1 MENKKVLF
9 KLNNLKQWFPI
20 KKTKF
25 RQEQMYVRANDGI
38 NLDVYEGE
46 TLGLVGESGCGK
58 STLGRTLLQLYK
70 QTDGKTMYYGR
81 SIDEISPKY
90 VTKMLKN
97 ITKEIKNLEHL
108 QETAKKLEEERQSLS
123 GDEKLHKTNEY
134 RMAKK
139 SADVK
144 FNDIAEIL
152 GGFMVIENI
161 EDACIKLAKAY
172 DTASEIHNNKDKIN
186 AIQIVADKKKN
197 LGKNASSLE
206 SKVAELKKVNE
217 TLCARLEAETKAVE
231 EIRNANADNKKFA
244 EYESHRDVGID
255 LSKLEYDEMRRLRRD
270 MQMIFQD
277 PYSSLNPRMTV
288 GQIIGEGLL
297 AHDFFAQNDERMQD
311 YVMGVMESCGLAPY
325 MIHRYPHQFSGGQR
339 QRISIAC
346 ALALNP
352 KFIVCDEAVSAL
364 DVSIQSQIINLLQ
377 ELGEKQNLTY
387 MFISHDLSVVKYI
400 SNRIGVM
407 YLGNIVELATSEAM
421 FKNPMHPYTE
431 ALLLAIPTTDPN
443 GKKDVPLL
451 EGDIPSPVKPPKGCK
466 FHTRCRYCT
475 KECEIEEP
483 EFVEIE
489 TGHFVACHHP
499 LLNKPFKLL

>member
-1 MENKKVLF
+1 MENNKILF
-9 KLNNLKQWFPI
+9 KLNNVKQWFPV

-25 RQEQMYVRANDGI
+25 GQEQQYVRANDGI
-38 NLDVYEGE
+38 NLDIFEGE
-46 TLGLVGESGCGK
+46 TIGLVGESGCGK

-90 VTKMLKN
+90 VKKMLKN
-97 ITKEIKNLEHL
+97 IDKEMKTLESL
-108 QETAKKLEEERQSLS
+108 QDNVKQLEREIETLTGEEKHQKMNVYRQ
-123 GDEKLHKTNEY
+123 
-134 RMAKK
+134 AKK

-144 FNDIAEIL
+144 FDDISEIL
-152 GGFMVIENI
+152 GGFMVIENVS
-161 EDACIKLAKAY
+161 EACAVLSSAY
-172 DTASEIHNNKDKIN
+172 DTTAHIHNNTEKIT
-186 AIQIVADKKKN
+186 AIQIIVDKKKH
-197 LGKNASSLE
+197 LGKDVGGLTSKIQELQAKNEALAKKLE
-206 SKVAELKKVNE
+206 TEIGAI
-217 TLCARLEAETKAVE
+217 TK
-231 EIRNANADNKKFA
+231 IREDNADNPLFNT
-244 EYESHRDVGID
+244 YEKYRDVGID

-297 AHDFFAQNDERMQD
+297 AHQFFAPNDERMSE
-311 YVMGVMESCGLAPY
+311 YIMGVMESCGLAPY

-387 MFISHDLSVVKYI
+387 LFISHDLSVVKYI
-400 SNRIGVM
+400 SDRIGVM
-407 YLGNIVELATSEAM
+407 YLGNIVELATSAAM
-421 FKNPMHPYTE
+421 FNNPMHPYTE
-431 ALLLAIPTTDPN
+431 ALLYAIPTTDTK

-475 KECEIEEP
+475 KVCEVEEP

-489 TGHFVACHHP
+489 QGHFVACHHP
-499 LLNKPFKLL
+499 LVGKPFQL